1 MIFYTFS
8 RNDESLQRLG
18 DTLSA
23 TSRQIRAKRINVNLK
38 INVLAYAVEVIGGLI
53 ICGGAGIS
61 SGRMLYP
68 IAAWYGLVVP
78 SCYLINNEDTKM
90 LIMKHGWTSV
100 LRNLFFKKQPRET
113 ASTSTKDEVEAQ
125 DNEQVDHDAP
135 APGKRRGNKNSD
147 KKVPKVDAFPGSSK
161 SDANNL
167 KITSPGIGVSHIS
180 GNLRSHPGSN
190 KCQEILPLFHP
201 RLVSYIK
208 SPTDCKNVRDVIVID
223 F

>member
-1 MIFYTFS
+1 
-8 RNDESLQRLG
+8 
-18 DTLSA
+18 
-23 TSRQIRAKRINVNLK
+23 
-38 INVLAYAVEVIGGLI
+38 
-53 ICGGAGIS
+53 
-61 SGRMLYP
+61 
-68 IAAWYGLVVP
+68 
-78 SCYLINNEDTKM
+78 
-90 LIMKHGWTSV
+90 MKHGWTSV

-167 KITSPGIGVSHIS
+167 KITSPGNCVSHIS

-201 RLVSYIK
+201 RLVSYLK
-208 SPTDCKNVRDVIVID
+208 SPTDCKNVGDVIVID